1 MIALVDANNFYAS
14 AEGFYNVKYRGKPL
28 VVLSN
33 NDGCVVARSKEAKEL
48 GIQMSEPKFKIL
60 HFVKSHGLIICS
72 GNFQLYGELS
82 NRMKSIINRYCDQT
96 ESYSVDESFI
106 FGDGHSDFENK
117 MLEMRNKIFTGLDL
131 ATSVG
136 IAPTKTLSKVAN
148 KIVKKYS
155 ADLGHVYTIDSQ
167 EKIEKALKWFPIGDV
182 WGIGRKYEKRFLNYG
197 VKKAIDF
204 VNLPDAFI
212 KKEMGI
218 YGIRMKNELLGIRQY
233 DISFSEPNKQI
244 ATTRTFDTGTDDF
257 DFIQERVVTF
267 SAECSRKLRNQKS
280 CCRHVTVYLT
290 TNFFRPDQ
298 PQYSNSF
305 TITLP
310 NPYNSS
316 IEIAKYAK
324 IALNRVYKK
333 GFQYKKAGVILS
345 TFVPENER
353 IISLYDDDL
362 FPKHKPVM
370 DAVDSINKKLGV
382 PKVKL
387 AGMNLVKTWIMKQE
401 YLTSNE
407 ILTLR
412 AY

>member
-14 AEGFYNVKYRGKPL
+14 CENFYNVKYRGKPL

-33 NDGCVVARSKEAKEL
+33 NDGCVIARSNEAKKL
-48 GIQMSEPKFKIL
+48 GIPMGEPKFKIMN
-60 HFVKSHGLIICS
+60 FVRSHDLIICS
-72 GNFQLYGELS
+72 ANFPLYGELS

-96 ESYSVDESFI
+96 ENYSVDENFC
-106 FGDGHSDFENK
+106 FLDGYSDIEK
-117 MLEMRNKIFTGLDL
+117 RMLEMRNKIYKGLDL
-131 ATSVG
+131 PTSIG
-136 IAPTKTLSKVAN
+136 IAPTKTLAKVAN

-155 ADLGHVYTIDSQ
+155 SELGSVYLIDSQ

-182 WGIGRKYEKRFLNYG
+182 WGIGRKYEQRFLNYG

-204 VNLPDAFI
+204 VNLPDQFL

-218 YGIRMKNELLGIRQY
+218 FGIRMKNELLGIKQY
-233 DISFSEPNKQI
+233 DISFKEPNKQI
-244 ATTRTFDTGTDDF
+244 ATTRTFDRATDDF
-257 DFIQERVVTF
+257 DFIQERITTF
-267 SAECSRKLRNQKS
+267 SAECSKKLRVQKS

-290 TNFFRPDQ
+290 TNFFRADL

-324 IALNRVYKK
+324 LALQKIYKK
-333 GFQYKKAGVILS
+333 GFEYKKAGVILS

-353 IISLYDDDL
+353 IISLYDADL

-370 DAVDSINKKLGV
+370 DAIDSINKKLGL

-387 AGMNLVKTWIMKQE
+387 AGMNLQKTWIMKQE
-401 YLTSNE
+401 FLNSNDYLS
-407 ILTLR
+407 LK
-412 AY
+412 A